1 MGISM
6 KFYTSVNQSKDR
18 ILVRGHDN
26 GVAFAESIKY
36 QPTVYVATNEPSE
49 FKTLDG
55 DYVEPVVRENL
66 ADNCRDY
73 HGAISWP
80 HQYIATEWPEEN
92 IEYDFN
98 AIRTCYIDIEV
109 ASEGA
114 FPSVDQAPVPVTA
127 ITVAHDGEYYVF
139 GMDDFSSDDP
149 KVHYVHCGNE
159 IVLLDC
165 FLDRWNS
172 INADIVTGW
181 NCRQFDVPYLV
192 NRIRRLMGEDT
203 SLRMSPWNQIKSVTV
218 NNFGKKA
225 TVYQLVGL
233 EILDY
238 YELYQ
243 KFTYSQQESYK
254 LNYIAHAELGQS
266 KIDYSEYGSLQNL
279 YRENHQKFI
288 EYNIVDVKIVMDL
301 EAKLKLIETAT
312 ALAYSMHCNL
322 SDCFT
327 QVRMW
332 DSCIHHY
339 LLQQGIVVPPNK
351 RTSKTD
357 KFAGAYV
364 KDVAPGMHK
373 WVVSFDIASLY
384 PHLIMQYN
392 VSPETYLKQTDMSI
406 VDNFLDQS
414 YDITTEN
421 IQAASGGEFSSTV
434 QGFLPKLM
442 EKFYSDRKRFKKEM
456 QAAEKNGETDKIRG
470 LDMLQMAKKISLN
483 SCFGFLGNQYSR
495 FYDSEMAEAIT
506 KTGQLTIR
514 WIERDVNNYLNE
526 LLGTTDVDYII
537 AADTDSIY
545 INMEGLVDK
554 FAPEN
559 AVEFLDN
566 ACKTLIQ
573 DRIKSSLKSLAEY
586 MHAPQMLEMK
596 REVIADRGIWTAK
609 KRYILNV
616 HDNEGYRHPEPK
628 LKIMGIEA
636 VKSST
641 PEWARDKIKEALNII
656 MRKSNDELIKF
667 IAETKVEF
675 SKLGPEEA
683 ASPRGVNNLEKY
695 SDSETIYGKK
705 CPIAVRGALLYNT
718 FIQGLDDNYPR
729 IQEGEKV
736 RFIYLK
742 ENYMSENVISFP
754 DYLPPEL
761 KLHDAIDYDLQFEKV
776 FLNPVLK
783 ITDAIG
789 WSVE

>member
-1 MGISM
+1 M
-6 KFYTSVNQSKDR
+6 KFYTSVNQSQDR
-18 ILVRGHDN
+18 ILVRGYED
-26 GVAFAESIKY
+26 GKQFAEENEYK
-36 QPTVYVATNEPSE
+36 PTVYVATNEPSE

-55 DYVEPVVRENL
+55 TPVEPVVLENL
-66 ADNCRDY
+66 SSNARDH

-92 IEYDFN
+92 ISYDFD
-98 AIRTCYIDIEV
+98 AIKKCYIDIEV

-114 FPSVDQAPVPVTA
+114 FPSVAQAPVPVTA
-127 ITVAHDGEYYVF
+127 ITIAQDGEYYVF
-139 GMDDFSSDDP
+139 GMDEFSSDDSH
-149 KVHYVHCGNE
+149 VHYAHCDNE

-172 INADIVTGW
+172 LNPNIVTGW
-181 NCRQFDVPYLV
+181 NCRQFDIPYLV
-192 NRIRRLMGEDT
+192 NRIKRLMGKDS
-203 SLRMSPWNQIKSVTV
+203 SLRMSPWNIIEEVTI
-218 NNFGKKA
+218 NSFGKKT
-225 TVYQLVGL
+225 TVYQLVGI
-233 EILDY
+233 EILDF

-243 KFTYSQQESYK
+243 KFTYTQQESYK

-266 KIDYSEYGSLQNL
+266 KVDYSEYGSLQNL

-288 EYNIVDVKIVMDL
+288 EYNIVDVKIVVDL

-312 ALAYSMHCNL
+312 ALSYSMHCNL

-339 LLQQGIVVPPNK
+339 LLTQGIVVPPNR
-351 RTSKTD
+351 RTSKTE

-364 KDVAPGMHK
+364 KDPVPGMYN

-406 VDNFLDQS
+406 VDNYLDRS
-414 YDITTEN
+414 YKITTEN
-421 IQAASGGEFSSTV
+421 IQAASGGEFSKTV

-456 QAAEKNGETDKIRG
+456 QLAEKNGETDKIRG

-495 FYDSEMAEAIT
+495 FYDPDMAESIT

-526 LLGTTDVDYII
+526 LNGTSDVDYII

-545 INMEGLVDK
+545 INMEAMVEK

-559 AVEFLDN
+559 AVDFLNN

-573 DRIKSSLKSLAEY
+573 DRIKKSLEELAGY
-586 MHAPQMLEMK
+586 MNAPQTLEMK
-596 REVIADRGIWTAK
+596 REVIADRGVWTAK

-616 HDNEGYRHPEPK
+616 HDNEGFRHDEPK

-641 PEWARDKIKEALNII
+641 PEWARDKIKEALIII
-656 MRKSNDELIKF
+656 MRSTNEELIEFVAK
-667 IAETKVEF
+667 TKAEF

-705 CPIAVRGALLYNT
+705 CPIAVRGALLFNT
-718 FIQGLDDNYPR
+718 FIQDVPNLNTR

-742 ENYMSENVISFP
+742 ENYMNENVISFP

-761 KLHDAIDYDLQFEKV
+761 KLHDCIDYDLQFEKV

-789 WSVE
+789 WSII